1 MRTAAAEAEAEDSL
15 FLESNCPTYPNPD
28 SEFEKAVSL
37 ARLEE
42 AFRRLPSGGSYGG
55 MPLGTSG
62 PNGESAAST
71 VHRHIAC
78 ALTLHQ
84 DFAGVFSGGART
96 PSGTGLFTALQEF
109 SAFLTSALLKTNFF
123 RSFEKSTHMR
133 HCEEV
138 EDAPCAEGVTYHPR
152 GPSGIE
158 GNKAYA
164 AFGDFAFGDR
174 SKLLTRPDLLGRQD
188 VAAWVAALWHW
199 TRERPYGYDCEHWPL
214 GRGMVSPHRAMQ
226 SWDSSLPAAEVT
238 PLLQAVKDYP
248 TDEPSLA
255 AVATPFGGLG
265 LALSVILGEAAC
277 CPPAVG
283 ALRRSQEVPQTTRQQ
298 WVTPH
303 KVDETSTLLL
313 PADSAGQ
320 QTQQEQLRQQQEQ
333 KQFVHGGL
341 PPAIPGREQAARFDA
356 ILAGKA
362 VFLEQEAT
370 AEGVAPVLGAGAPGA
385 PFSAIPL
392 SRVLLPINGPQEN
405 GSESPV
411 SPLTAAAFEGLFL
424 SLLSLLL
431 PPKPIAPQPDTGD
444 TANEGL
450 AIPNPLAPQATLP
463 LPGARDC
470 IGVFLPEDGE
480 APGPET
486 EALMP
491 FRRFCFSLTR
501 GCPALSG
508 WGSPEAASQGDLKE
522 ETEEGMRL
530 TAADTL
536 DCRFSCYAAND
547 AAVAARGEA
556 PSAAAAPA
564 VLEEEGTYIS
574 KKGIGCAFIC
584 P

>member
-84 DFAGVFSGGART
+84 DFAGVFSGGVNAAYLTISVRCCVWIH
-96 PSGTGLFTALQEF
+96 GLSKDPLRHRALYRIAGVF
-109 SAFLTSALLKTNFF
+109 SIPNLCTSDDQLLPFF
-123 RSFEKSTHMR
+123 RKVDTH
-133 HCEEV
+133 E
-138 EDAPCAEGVTYHPR
+138 
-152 GPSGIE
+152 IE